1 MENKNIKYTT
11 DGKKVVVIGDLNQT
25 EKIVQE
31 IFITEDGAEIP
42 SGERFTTKSL
52 HDAPVRSW
60 KESRLVELEEN
71 YEKEKE
77 AWNRKIENIQ
87 NEKALV
93 YKSLEHRVKWLR
105 QVAKQPHPEALK
117 KVVERLAMFLSNT
130 DMWVFYKNYSDWHL
144 VKYDQDGFSRL
155 HERVERDYGCHRIRG
170 MRLVSIYGDTDGNFD
185 FKMNEYGDGSGSD
198 NDSLF
203 YFKSK
208 EEALQHVQNDFNAL
222 DKYDS
227 RHIDI
232 AKKFNLK
239 VDEVK
244 LKAYNDSIRDG
255 IVKYIKEY
263 KSKIE
268 ECEAEL
274 KNLD

>member
-1 MENKNIKYTT
+1 M
-11 DGKKVVVIGDLNQT
+11 
-25 EKIVQE
+25 
-31 IFITEDGAEIP
+31 
-42 SGERFTTKSL
+42 
-52 HDAPVRSW
+52 
-60 KESRLVELEEN
+60 ELEEN

-144 VKYDQDGFSRL
+144 VKYDQEGINRL
-155 HERVERDYGCHRIRG
+155 HDRIDGCYGNPKIEG
-170 MRLVSIYGDTDGNFD
+170 MRLVSIYGNSKGCFD
-185 FKMNEYGDGSGSD
+185 FKISSYGDGSG
-198 NDSLF
+198 NDASLL

-208 EEALQHVQNDFNAL
+208 EDALKHIQNDFNAL

-227 RHIDI
+227 RHINI
-232 AKKFNLK
+232 AKKLNLK
-239 VDEVK
+239 IDEVK

-268 ECEAEL
+268 ECEAKL